1 MEAPV
6 IRLARTPSRKIAGTS
21 IADKIRLLV
30 APPGST
36 LGIHVDA
43 IPGFVRS
50 LITTLKLSDSIT
62 IVMGD
67 KDPAPEGTELAGVIV
82 NVGMPGVLAG
92 HASCF
97 TRINNAWYYMDSD
110 TGVKQTTKFTN
121 AEFVERTNSGK
132 PLIEMANPITGQTM
146 VSDKTGDRIRFYV
159 KKTTEPATTF
169 GSWALS
175 FFYDNASIPLS
186 TYSGNYIPSQSG
198 ATCVF
203 DSVNNILFLADGIR
217 SKTYDLLRSSGL
229 DQRIRASPTLED
241 AAFDAFVEAEVNH
254 SEWPALTVT
263 TSEEDKKMLRVF
275 ILMALRMYDI
285 EQVESSHSNADKSKR
300 VLDFYLERN
309 PGLEMMLRSL
319 KAVSPRFRSLN
330 VSDRTK
336 VSDADVAKRTGMG
349 DTLLHLAAL
358 FDIPAWIGPLV
369 TRGLDINAA
378 NAMGSAPLHFAVE
391 LGHVDFIKE
400 LFKHGVNPNVV
411 DNIDFSPRRVAIERN
426 RLDLLKLL
434 DANGADKT
442 EFLPSSD
449 PYKPPIP
456 MDYYV
461 SVLISRGRVE
471 LKPILEYL
479 KSQNSP
485 SSKNRRRV
493 SRKNRKNIRRT
504 RRH

>member
-1 MEAPV
+1 
-6 IRLARTPSRKIAGTS
+6 
-21 IADKIRLLV
+21 
-30 APPGST
+30 
-36 LGIHVDA
+36 
-43 IPGFVRS
+43 
-50 LITTLKLSDSIT
+50 
-62 IVMGD
+62 
-67 KDPAPEGTELAGVIV
+67 
-82 NVGMPGVLAG
+82 
-92 HASCF
+92 
-97 TRINNAWYYMDSD
+97 
-110 TGVKQTTKFTN
+110 
-121 AEFVERTNSGK
+121 
-132 PLIEMANPITGQTM
+132 
-146 VSDKTGDRIRFYV
+146 
-159 KKTTEPATTF
+159 
-169 GSWALS
+169 
-175 FFYDNASIPLS
+175 
-186 TYSGNYIPSQSG
+186 
-198 ATCVF
+198 VF

-217 SKTYDLLRSSGL
+217 SKTYDLLRTSGL

-241 AAFDAFVEAEVNH
+241 AAFDAFVEAEMNH

-285 EQVESSHSNADKSKR
+285 EQVESTHSNADKTKR

-309 PGLEMMLRSL
+309 PGIEMMLRSL

-330 VSDRTK
+330 VSDKTK
-336 VSDADVAKRTGMG
+336 VSDADVVKRTGMG

-378 NAMGSAPLHFAVE
+378 NMMGFTPLHFAVE

>member
-1 MEAPV
+1 
-6 IRLARTPSRKIAGTS
+6 
-21 IADKIRLLV
+21 
-30 APPGST
+30 
-36 LGIHVDA
+36 
-43 IPGFVRS
+43 
-50 LITTLKLSDSIT
+50 
-62 IVMGD
+62 
-67 KDPAPEGTELAGVIV
+67 
-82 NVGMPGVLAG
+82 
-92 HASCF
+92 
-97 TRINNAWYYMDSD
+97 
-110 TGVKQTTKFTN
+110 
-121 AEFVERTNSGK
+121 
-132 PLIEMANPITGQTM
+132 MANPITGQTM

-159 KKTTEPATTF
+159 KKTTEPTNTY